1 MIRKRMRLGKDSTQ
15 PPINLKTLFA
25 RTRLDCNPRAMVGA
39 HALEIIGAERG
50 RSRSKARDAG
60 P

>member
-1 MIRKRMRLGKDSTQ
+1 MRLGKDSTQ